1 MKVAVHT
8 FVMAALIAAGV
19 AGQAPPPP
27 PPVDVE
33 RLGPQVGEVVPAF
46 SAVDQFGRTQTLKSI
61 MGPNGAMLFFNRSA
75 DW

>member
-1 MKVAVHT
+1 MRIVVHLLVAAMLASV
-8 FVMAALIAAGV
+8 GV
-19 AGQAPPPP
+19 AAQAPAPA

-33 RLGPQVGEVVPAF
+33 RLGPQVGAAVPEF
-46 SAVDQFGRTQTLKSI
+46 SAVDQFGRVQTLKSI